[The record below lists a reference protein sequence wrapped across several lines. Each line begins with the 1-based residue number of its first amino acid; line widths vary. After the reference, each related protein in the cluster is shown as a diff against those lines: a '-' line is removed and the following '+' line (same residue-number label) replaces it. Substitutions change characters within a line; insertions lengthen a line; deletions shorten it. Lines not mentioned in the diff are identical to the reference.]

1 MIMHPESLYALGR
14 QRQAEL
20 IRQAELDRLA
30 RAVRQR
36 KPGSLIL
43 GRYPGVVIFAR
54 RTWDTVTGLFAG
66 VGRPVAR
73 TPGEDQGL
81 PATAVAAATVGR
93 SLTGSSPAGS
103 R

>member
-1 MIMHPESLYALGR
+1 MSMHPESLYALGR

-20 IRQAELDRLA
+20 IREAELDRLA
-30 RAVRQR
+30 RAVRPR
-36 KPGSLIL
+36 KPGLLSFR
-43 GRYPGVVIFAR
+43 RYPGVVIFAR

-66 VGRPVAR
+66 AGRAAAG
-73 TPGEDQGL
+73 TPGGEQRRST
-81 PATAVAAATVGR
+81 TAVAAAAVGG